1 MPKRK
6 TSANTTIENTETKAK
21 KTQNIATPLDRPVGG
36 PDDGGLGAED
46 TEEKTE
52 ITKKKSSLKSVA
64 AKKPIAKSEV
74 LIGTGRR
81 KTAVARVWLKKEK
94 GPFIVN
100 DKPIEEYFSREAA
113 KKTYEEPL
121 RVVNR
126 LGQFSGTIKLA
137 GGGPSAQL
145 GALVHGL
152 TRALAS
158 YEPSFREILAKKK
171 LLTRDSRMKERRK
184 YGHAGKARKKK
195 QSPKR

>member
-6 TSANTTIENTETKAK
+6 ITTTESQNKT
-21 KTQNIATPLDRPVGG
+21 KTQRAATLPRSPREAGRQV
-36 PDDGGLGAED
+36 D
-46 TEEKTE
+46 TEGTAEESE
-52 ITKKKSSLKSVA
+52 ITEKKSSVKSGVA
-64 AKKPIAKSEV
+64 RKTAAKSEV
-74 LIGTGRR
+74 LVGTGRR

-94 GPFIVN
+94 GPILVN
-100 DKPIEEYFSREAA
+100 DKPIEEYFPNEQSKR
-113 KKTYEEPL
+113 TYEEPL

-126 LGQFSGTIKLA
+126 LDQFSGTIKLV
-137 GGGPSAQL
+137 GGGSSAQL
-145 GALVHGL
+145 GAVVHGL

-171 LLTRDSRMKERRK
+171 LLTRDPRMKERRK

>member
-6 TSANTTIENTETKAK
+6 TATTATTKTRNEKEAQKEAATTDVQTKKEARKETKITRK
-21 KTQNIATPLDRPVGG
+21 P
-36 PDDGGLGAED
+36 
-46 TEEKTE
+46 
-52 ITKKKSSLKSVA
+52 ITKV
-64 AKKPIAKSEV
+64 EV

-94 GPFIVN
+94 GPILVN
-100 DKPIEEYFSREAA
+100 DKPIEEYFPNEQSKR
-113 KKTYEEPL
+113 TYEEPL

-126 LGQFSGTIKLA
+126 LDQFSGTIKLV
-137 GGGPSAQL
+137 GGGSSAQL
-145 GALVHGL
+145 GAVVHGL

-171 LLTRDSRMKERRK
+171 LLTRDPRMKERRK